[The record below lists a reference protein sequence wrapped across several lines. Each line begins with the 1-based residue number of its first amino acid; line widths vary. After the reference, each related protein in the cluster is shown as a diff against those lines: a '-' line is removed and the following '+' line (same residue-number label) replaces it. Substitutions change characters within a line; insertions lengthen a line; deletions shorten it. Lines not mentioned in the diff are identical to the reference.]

1 MVLHLCVAG
10 IEFQFTTD
18 TISVTEETASPV
30 VVCIQLL
37 NSVLEENVIVTLQTV
52 DGTAMGIAN

>member
-1 MVLHLCVAG
+1 MLHLCVAG

-18 TISVTEETASPV
+18 TISVTEETVSPV